1 MSQNLVDIDLT
12 TDALGAIDAALT
24 ALETGLA
31 PLVALTPDQRQQLVK
46 MGDKSEAFCRQ
57 AGHVFAENPG
67 ILPGSFDLP
76 GYQRDMATLDALRP
90 RLLRLSKLY
99 QRAQDTEMAVGSD
112 LMTNALQGYAFLK
125 VAGKGQG
132 LDEMRKMLSARFAR
146 GHAGAGEPAP
156 AAEPATA

>member
-12 TDALGAIDAALT
+12 TDALGAIDT
-24 ALETGLA
+24 ALVALEAGLA

-46 MGDKSEAFCRQ
+46 MGGKSEAFCRQ

-90 RLLRLSKLY
+90 RLLRLAKLY

-112 LMTNALQGYAFLK
+112 LMVNALQGYAFLK

-146 GHAGAGEPAP
+146 SKGTGESAP

>member
-24 ALETGLA
+24 ALETALA

-146 GHAGAGEPAP
+146 GKAGTGEAAPAP
-156 AAEPATA
+156 EVATA

>member
-24 ALETGLA
+24 ALETCLA

-76 GYQRDMATLDALRP
+76 GYQRDFATLDALRP

-132 LDEMRKMLSARFAR
+132 LDEMRKMLSARFTR
-146 GHAGAGEPAP
+146 SKAGAGDSAP
-156 AAEPATA
+156 AVEPATA

>member
-1 MSQNLVDIDLT
+1 MNQNLVDINLT
-12 TDALGAIDAALT
+12 ADALT
-24 ALETGLA
+24 AVDNALSALEASLV

-76 GYQRDMATLDALRP
+76 GYQRDLAALDALRP

-99 QRAQDTEMAVGSD
+99 QRAQDTDMALGSD
-112 LMTNALQGYAFLK
+112 LMANALQGYAFLK

-132 LDEMRKMLSARFAR
+132 LDEMRRMLSARFAR
-146 GHAGAGEPAP
+146 SKAGSSEPTP

>member
-24 ALETGLA
+24 ALETSLA

-76 GYQRDMATLDALRP
+76 GYQRDFATLDALRP
-90 RLLRLSKLY
+90 RLLRLGKLY
-99 QRAQDTEMAVGSD
+99 QRAQDTDMALGSD

-132 LDEMRKMLSARFAR
+132 LDEMRRMLSARFAR
-146 GHAGAGEPAP
+146 GRAGAGEPAP

>member
-1 MSQNLVDIDLT
+1 MSQNLVDIDIT

-24 ALETGLA
+24 ALETSLA

-67 ILPGSFDLP
+67 ILPGAFDLP

-90 RLLRLSKLY
+90 RLLRLGKLY
-99 QRAQDTEMAVGSD
+99 QRAQDTDMALGSD

-132 LDEMRKMLSARFAR
+132 LDEMRKMLSARFTR
-146 GHAGAGEPAP
+146 SHAGAGEPAP

>member
-1 MSQNLVDIDLT
+1 MPIDIDLA
-12 TDALGAIDAALT
+12 TDALGVIDAARACLK
-24 ALETGLA
+24 ACLI

-76 GYQRDMATLDALRP
+76 GYQREFATLDALRP
-90 RLLRLSKLY
+90 RLLRLGKLY
-99 QRAQDTEMAVGSD
+99 QRAQDTDMALGSD
-112 LMTNALQGYAFLK
+112 LMTNALQGDAFLK

-146 GHAGAGEPAP
+146 SRAGAGEAAP
-156 AAEPATA
+156 ELA